1 MGIAWSLLLVSM
13 KQLNVCAT
21 FHSIGSLPPC
31 LYKAQQL
38 FVSTHWHNF
47 WGMLPA
53 RYISSFYSYLTNW
66 FRVVQTDKL
75 ATVVASRCPK
85 YKNKENKK
93 KKPTENNTD
102 AFWNC
107 VEYIVSI
114 LVSDKKYR
122 PLGEL
127 SQTISNRTFSDSE
140 MKGYMGLIW
149 ANWGLKW
156 AHLRF

>member
-1 MGIAWSLLLVSM
+1 
-13 KQLNVCAT
+13 
-21 FHSIGSLPPC
+21 
-31 LYKAQQL
+31 
-38 FVSTHWHNF
+38 
-47 WGMLPA
+47 MLPA

-66 FRVVQTDKL
+66 FRVVRTDKL

-102 AFWNC
+102 AFWNR

-127 SQTISNRTFSDSE
+127 KNVNLISEPMFPFSPFFFVDPPCPEEDRQEFPCRVKKDHPFSSPPGLNHDARTSGDVSLLTS
-140 MKGYMGLIW
+140 GRIRT
-149 ANWGLKW
+149 LK
-156 AHLRF
+156 A